1 MTSKNGKKVV
11 QKVVQKR
18 VQTTTSQKGGLGGL
32 ARPWLLLAPGLPWG
46 GGCLSGGDSTTTKQG
61 ARARRLLHKKEVH
74 DQARGALD
82 MDHMQVQRE
91 TISMEE
97 PTTKKRNDHTKE
109 RREGKTTSKSGKKV
123 LQKGIKKRSK
133 PALPEMTSRQAD

>member
-1 MTSKNGKKVV
+1 MEL
-11 QKVVQKR
+11 Q
-18 VQTTTSQKGGLGGL
+18 GGYFGDILGYFGAILGL
-32 ARPWLLLAPGLPWG
+32 FWAPGSPSNHLILQPA
-46 GGCLSGGDSTTTKQG
+46 QG

-82 MDHMQVQRE
+82 MAHMQVQRE

-109 RREGKTTSKSGKKV
+109 RREGNEHKRKSQTWSCLGP
-123 LQKGIKKRSK
+123 S
-133 PALPEMTSRQAD
+133 